1 MPLNHSPAT
10 ALSGHSESGDSDAAL
25 RWVGAYAENMVSMRG
40 RPDQLKRSFERS
52 SVPMVMVDGDM
63 RYVHANSAAR
73 LVFRRPLVE
82 LRRLT
87 IPDLTPEYLWPEME
101 EAWERLIRTGCTA
114 GRYDVA
120 SPAGTSLPIVYYA
133 VVDALPGLYLIVFV
147 PAEWPDREL
156 VAEAELLPRPGNGDL
171 TPRELEVLQLA
182 ADGCTGPMIAE
193 QLVLSAATVKTHFE
207 HVYDK
212 LEVRDRAAAVA
223 KAMRLGLI
231 S

>member
-1 MPLNHSPAT
+1 MKHTPTAALPDPLESHRADAT
-10 ALSGHSESGDSDAAL
+10 L

-40 RPDQLKRSFERS
+40 RPDQLERAFERS

-73 LVFRRPLVE
+73 LVFRRPLEE
-82 LRRLT
+82 LRQLS
-87 IPDLTPEYLWPEME
+87 IPELTPKYLLPEME

-133 VVDALPGLYLIVFV
+133 VADALPGLYLIVFA

-156 VAEAELLPRPGNGDL
+156 VVDGQQLRDAGHSEL
-171 TPRELEVLQLA
+171 TPREVEVLQLA

-193 QLVLSAATVKTHFE
+193 QLVLSTATVKTHFE

-212 LEVRDRAAAVA
+212 LQVRDRAAAVA